1 LKIGLDIAVGAHEK
15 SEFERFHDDVVL
27 DSLMAFSFYKVSED
41 EKLSTIADG
50 ALK

>member
-1 LKIGLDIAVGAHEK
+1 VRVQKTREINK
-15 SEFERFHDDVVL
+15 FHDDVVL

-41 EKLSTIADG
+41 EKLSAIADG